1 MESRDLDPDE
11 VVDIYDELLK
21 TYKREWEQRGHR
33 SLHFG
38 YYDEEHTEPGQ
49 ASMNTMR
56 VLSEA
61 LDIDGDDR
69 ILNIGCGAGEDSVWN
84 ARAYGAEVVGVNI
97 SETQLE
103 LARENAREHD
113 VAELT
118 TFANDDFH
126 ELSTVDDGSVDVVW
140 GLEAISHSPD
150 VSDVLDQARRV
161 LRPGGRIGIT
171 DMFTRSLNLSSTDS
185 ERIQTVNE
193 SLGVRVG
200 NIDDFREALEA
211 AGFENI
217 RVRDLTE
224 GVEESAEQRY
234 RFARMAH
241 PGYRLLGAI
250 GRASETQIDALEGNA
265 AIYRLVRDG
274 TLGYYL
280 ITADVTE

>member
-21 TYKREWEQRGHR
+21 TYEKEWEQRGHR

-38 YYDEEHTEPGQ
+38 YYDEEHTEPGE

-61 LDIDGDDR
+61 LDIDESDR

-97 SETQLE
+97 SETQLDI
-103 LARENAREHD
+103 ARKNAREHD
-113 VAELT
+113 VSELT
-118 TFANDDFH
+118 TFTKDDFH
-126 ELSTVDDGSVDVVW
+126 DLDTVDDDSVDVVW

-150 VSDVLDQARRV
+150 VSEVLEQATRV
-161 LRPGGRIGIT
+161 LRPEGRIGVT
-171 DMFTRSLNLSSTDS
+171 DMFTRALDLSSTDRD
-185 ERIQTVNE
+185 RIQTVNE

-211 AGFENI
+211 AGLTNI

-234 RFARMAH
+234 RFSRMAH
-241 PGYRLLGAI
+241 PGYRLLGLV
-250 GRASETQIDALEGNA
+250 GRASETQIEALEANA
-265 AIYRLVRDG
+265 DIYRLVRDG

-280 ITADVTE
+280 ITADMRQ